1 MRIWISTVLTLSEK
15 SNSPGMTSKLN
26 PRGEQVNPS
35 FRQVVK
41 KITQSHRVSGDLV
54 SLTLICLQIYDVISL
69 SVALKAEAMS
79 F

>member
-35 FRQVVK
+35 FLPSGKEDHTESQSLWGPGVVDTNLLAD
-41 KITQSHRVSGDLV
+41 I
-54 SLTLICLQIYDVISL
+54 
-69 SVALKAEAMS
+69 
-79 F
+79 